1 MLGSLSSIAL
11 SLALFTNASSSA
23 ADSSKPRDTLVM
35 AHEFTAS
42 TEFARVTLDAGQVYR
57 VELTGAT
64 AMQVRALLP
73 GEQLPIV
80 ARNEPYPRASRT
92 VVFELSPSV
101 TTVYEI
107 RVGGITGGAAPLRI
121 YWDQHSTERRQKV
134 LGKS

>member
-1 MLGSLSSIAL
+1 MLGSLTPIAL
-11 SLALFTNASSSA
+11 SLTLLTNASAGA
-23 ADSSKPRDTLVM
+23 ADSSPPRDTLVL

-57 VELTGAT
+57 VELTDANT
-64 AMQVRALLP
+64 MQVRALLP

-101 TTVYEI
+101 TTLYEI

-121 YWDQHSTERRQKV
+121 YWDHHSTERRQKV
-134 LGKS
+134 LGRR